1 MGSAGRRRGAG
12 ASATAA
18 TRLGVGPAGGVLLGG
33 VPLGGVPLGVGPT
46 GRARLPT
53 GRAPLGVATA
63 AYLAT
68 CGVGLGVRTGVL
80 RTERVRGV
88 HHALFVVTAVSAGA
102 AVLALG
108 VAGHRAAAASLLAS
122 AVPFA
127 ALTRSSPR
135 TGPHARLA
143 LAAAPAYAAAW
154 LLRGAPRASARSLH
168 GAPRASARSLRGASR
183 ASARAASFRSK
194 CRPGGSEQ
202 RIFRS
207 PERAAGPHGRH
218 VLHIGPVRGDSGC
231 APRASARSLRGLPRA
246 SARQAV

>member
-154 LLRGAPRASARSLH
+154 LLRGAPRASARSLR
-168 GAPRASARSLRGASR
+168 GAPR

-246 SARQAV
+246 SARREG

>member
-1 MGSAGRRRGAG
+1 MGRAGSRRGAG
-12 ASATAA
+12 APATAA
-18 TRLGVGPAGGVLLGG
+18 TRLGAR
-33 VPLGGVPLGVGPT
+33 PLGGVLIGGVLT
-46 GRARLPT
+46 GAGAT

-108 VAGHRAAAASLLAS
+108 VAGHRPAAASLLAS

-135 TGPHARLA
+135 AGPHARLA

-154 LLRGAPRASARSLH
+154 LLRGAP
-168 GAPRASARSLRGASR
+168 R

-207 PERAAGPHGRH
+207 PERAAGPRGRH

-231 APRASARSLRGLPRA
+231 APRASARSLRGAPRASARSLRGLPRA
-246 SARQAV
+246 SARREG

>member
-1 MGSAGRRRGAG
+1 MGSAGSRRGAG
-12 ASATAA
+12 APATAA
-18 TRLGVGPAGGVLLGG
+18 TRLGG
-33 VPLGGVPLGVGPT
+33 VPLGGVLTGVG
-46 GRARLPT
+46 AT
-53 GRAPLGVATA
+53 GRAPLGVATT

-80 RTERVRGV
+80 RTERVRWV

-108 VAGHRAAAASLLAS
+108 VAGHRPAAASLLAS

-127 ALTRSSPR
+127 ALTRNSPR

-143 LAAAPAYAAAW
+143 LAAAPAYVGAW
-154 LLRGAPRASARSLH
+154 LLRGAPRASARSLR
-168 GAPRASARSLRGASR
+168 GAPRASARSS
-183 ASARAASFRSK
+183 SSNSK
-194 CRPGGSEQ
+194 CRPGGSGQ

-218 VLHIGPVRGDSGC
+218 VLHIGPVRGDSGR
-231 APRASARSLRGLPRA
+231 APRASARSLRGAPRA
-246 SARQAV
+246 SARQAG

>member
-18 TRLGVGPAGGVLLGG
+18 TRLGVGPLGG
-33 VPLGGVPLGVGPT
+33 VPLGGVPLGGVPLGGVPFGVGPT

-154 LLRGAPRASARSLH
+154 LLRGAPRASARS
-168 GAPRASARSLRGASR
+168 SSS
-183 ASARAASFRSK
+183 SSSSSSNSK

-207 PERAAGPHGRH
+207 PERAAGPRGRH

-231 APRASARSLRGLPRA
+231 APRASAR
-246 SARQAV
+246 QAG

>member
-1 MGSAGRRRGAG
+1 MRGLGAGCCCLGRGMGSAGRRRGAG

-18 TRLGVGPAGGVLLGG
+18 TRLGGGPLGG
-33 VPLGGVPLGVGPT
+33 VPLGGVPFGVGPT

-53 GRAPLGVATA
+53 GRAPLCVATA

-108 VAGHRAAAASLLAS
+108 VAGRRAAAASLLAS

-154 LLRGAPRASARSLH
+154 LLRGAPRASAR
-168 GAPRASARSLRGASR
+168 
-183 ASARAASFRSK
+183 AASFRSK

-231 APRASARSLRGLPRA
+231 APRAFARSLRGLPRA
-246 SARQAV
+246 SARREG

>member
-18 TRLGVGPAGGVLLGG
+18 TRLGVGPAGGVLT
-33 VPLGGVPLGVGPT
+33 GVG
-46 GRARLPT
+46 AT

-108 VAGHRAAAASLLAS
+108 VAGHRAAAASLLGS

-154 LLRGAPRASARSLH
+154 LLRGAPRASARSLR
-168 GAPRASARSLRGASR
+168 GLPRASARSLRGAPR
-183 ASARAASFRSK
+183 ASARSSSNSK

-207 PERAAGPHGRH
+207 PERAAGPRGRH

-231 APRASARSLRGLPRA
+231 APRASARSLHGAPRA
-246 SARQAV
+246 SARREG